1 MNFARMIGKALGVI
15 ALMLVAIAIIGFI
28 GVLADGFNKTNRE
41 RDVCLKGA
49 KGGLEIEECKR

>member
-1 MNFARMIGKALGVI
+1 MTRMIGKALGVFG
-15 ALMLVAIAIIGFI
+15 LMLVAIAIIGFI
-28 GVLADGFNKTNRE
+28 GVLADGFNRTSRE